1 MDRFTKPA
9 WEAVSPLLDELLAL
23 GPDRCPARLAEIR
36 LKDAGLADELASLLS
51 EQSAV
56 RREAFLEGGALDGQD
71 ALTLEGQT
79 IGQYTLERPL
89 AQGGM
94 GAVWLARRSDGR
106 FEGKVAVKFPNL
118 SLLGG
123 SGARRFQREG
133 AILARLAHPHIAR
146 LLDAGL
152 TGNGQPYL
160 VLEYIEGETIDRFCD
175 AHALDVRAR
184 VTLFLDVLSAVAEAH
199 RNLIL
204 HRDIKPA
211 NILVSDAGRVKL
223 LDFGIAKLLEGEA
236 VPAQPTELT
245 RHGGGAFT
253 PQYAAPEQIEGGN
266 ITTATDVYALGVL
279 LYVLLAGRHPTIDVT
294 KPSIEQL
301 QALLQAEPSP
311 MSDAATRA
319 DAAVA
324 SRRG

>member
-1 MDRFTKPA
+1 MKWWAALRCLRSVRPAPVDEKETLGVGRGRQAACAAVAFQRLDEALRLGLAGTAGGGPGMDRFTKPA

-123 SGARRFQREG
+123 SGARRF
-133 AILARLAHPHIAR
+133 
-146 LLDAGL
+146 
-152 TGNGQPYL
+152 
-160 VLEYIEGETIDRFCD
+160 
-175 AHALDVRAR
+175 
-184 VTLFLDVLSAVAEAH
+184 
-199 RNLIL
+199 
-204 HRDIKPA
+204 
-211 NILVSDAGRVKL
+211 
-223 LDFGIAKLLEGEA
+223 
-236 VPAQPTELT
+236 
-245 RHGGGAFT
+245 
-253 PQYAAPEQIEGGN
+253 
-266 ITTATDVYALGVL
+266 
-279 LYVLLAGRHPTIDVT
+279 
-294 KPSIEQL
+294 
-301 QALLQAEPSP
+301 
-311 MSDAATRA
+311 
-319 DAAVA
+319 
-324 SRRG
+324 